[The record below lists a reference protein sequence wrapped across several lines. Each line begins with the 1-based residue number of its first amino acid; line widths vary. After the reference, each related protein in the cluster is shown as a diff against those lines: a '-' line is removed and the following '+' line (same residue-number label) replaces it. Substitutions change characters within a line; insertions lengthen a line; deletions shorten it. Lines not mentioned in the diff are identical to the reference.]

1 MGLYSSLQIHEGDNR
16 EVCPKG
22 VADRVNL
29 GLIPT
34 AASSYSAAVA
44 ALRQDAGG
52 VLHIHGNVKWE
63 QEQEGKMETEATS
76 TTVRQG
82 PEFSCKHPEWRA
94 WALETAERIR
104 SLWEESSSSPE
115 AKVTMLLVT
124 KIKSYAPRVDHLVL
138 DLKCS

>member
-1 MGLYSSLQIHEGDNR
+1 M
-16 EVCPKG
+16 
-22 VADRVNL
+22 ADRVNL

-34 AASSYSAAVA
+34 AESSYSAAVA

-63 QEQEGKMETEATS
+63 QEQLQEGERETEATS

-82 PEFSCKHPEWRA
+82 PEFSCKHPEWRE

-104 SLWEESSSSPE
+104 SLWEERKKESSSSPE

>member
-1 MGLYSSLQIHEGDNR
+1 M
-16 EVCPKG
+16 
-22 VADRVNL
+22 ADRVNL

-34 AASSYSAAVA
+34 AESSYSAAVA

-63 QEQEGKMETEATS
+63 QEQQQEGEMETEALS

-104 SLWEESSSSPE
+104 SLWEECKKDSSSSPE